1 MKFEVWRFRWS
12 PKASIRQLDPR
23 PSKAHLRAMFIQT
36 ESTPNPRTLKFLPD
50 REVLGAGSRDYPD
63 MVTAT
68 ESPLAAAV
76 FAVDGV
82 ERVYLGGDFLTVTKA
97 EGAEWPHLKPHVLAA
112 IMDHFT
118 SNRPVVAAGEASN
131 ETDEADIAYEGEAAD
146 IVKEIKE
153 IIEARV
159 RPAVARDGGDITF
172 HSWDHAEGVVRLNMR
187 GACAGCP
194 SSTLTLKAGIEN
206 MLRHYVP
213 EVTRVEQVM

>member
-1 MKFEVWRFRWS
+1 
-12 PKASIRQLDPR
+12 
-23 PSKAHLRAMFIQT
+23 MFIQT
-36 ESTPNPRTLKFLPD
+36 ESTPNPRTLKFLPGRD
-50 REVLGAGSRDYPD
+50 VLGDGSRDYPD
-63 MVTAT
+63 VGAAS

-97 EGAEWPHLKPHVLAA
+97 EGVEWPHLKPHVLAA

-118 SNRPVVAAGEASN
+118 SNRPVVEAEAAADN
-131 ETDEADIAYEGEAAD
+131 DEADIAYEGEAAD

-153 IIEARV
+153 IIDARV

-172 HSWDHAEGVVRLNMR
+172 HSWDHEHGVVKLNMR
-187 GACAGCP
+187 GSCAGCP

>member
-1 MKFEVWRFRWS
+1 
-12 PKASIRQLDPR
+12 
-23 PSKAHLRAMFIQT
+23 MFIQT
-36 ESTPNPRTLKFLPD
+36 ESTPNPRTLKFLPGRD
-50 REVLGAGSRDYPD
+50 VLGAGSREYAARD
-63 MVTAT
+63 AAAG
-68 ESPLAAAV
+68 SPLAVAL

-82 ERVYLGGDFLTVTKA
+82 ERVYLGSDFLTITKR
-97 EGAEWPHLKPHVLAA
+97 EDIEWPHLKPHVLAA

-118 SNRPVVAAGEASN
+118 SGRPVLADANAPSD

-172 HSWDHAEGVVRLNMR
+172 HSWDHDQGVVKLNMR

-194 SSTLTLKAGIEN
+194 SSTATLKAGIEN

-213 EVTRVEQVM
+213 EVTRVEQVVG

>member
-1 MKFEVWRFRWS
+1 
-12 PKASIRQLDPR
+12 
-23 PSKAHLRAMFIQT
+23 MFIQT
-36 ESTPNPRTLKFLPD
+36 ESTPNPRTLKFLPGRD
-50 REVLGAGSRDYPD
+50 VLGGGSRDYAD
-63 MVTAT
+63 AEAAA
-68 ESPLAAAV
+68 ESPLAQAV

-97 EGAEWPHLKPHVLAA
+97 EGIEWPHLKPHVLAA

-118 SNRPVVAAGEASN
+118 SGRAALADSATGESN
-131 ETDEADIAYEGEAAD
+131 SEEADIAYEGEAAD

-153 IIEARV
+153 IIDARV

-172 HSWDHAEGVVRLNMR
+172 HSWDHEHGVVKLNMR
-187 GACAGCP
+187 GSCAGCP
-194 SSTLTLKAGIEN
+194 SSTLTLKQGIEN